1 LVIGLILGVIFTVVG
16 SLIRLQR
23 IPITFIQYLITGAAL
38 CYICFYFQNSWYIS
52 FLVIN
57 VYSADLILK
66 SMKFNLLDAE
76 IPKPDPLVYLLSL
89 ALIFQYFFEYE
100 VQISF
105 QIYGFVIATKLV
117 WQLSQIFYKLKAFW
131 VWWNLQ

>member
-1 LVIGLILGVIFTVVG
+1 
-16 SLIRLQR
+16 
-23 IPITFIQYLITGAAL
+23 
-38 CYICFYFQNSWYIS
+38 
-52 FLVIN
+52 
-57 VYSADLILK
+57 
-66 SMKFNLLDAE
+66 MKFNLLDAE
-76 IPKPDPLVYLLSL
+76 IPKPDPLVYLLFL